1 MPCTRCGSSPTL
13 RSARNSGR
21 TGPEVSGSDCV
32 WAAAPTEQNSRTT
45 QVSKRAAEMGRGD
58 ITKCLDS
65 TSAGACHLCDPA
77 VYCRS
82 GQARCFPRSNYLF
95 VPRCLMAL
103 SFAKD
108 IRPLFR
114 DSPDVDTMKEFGLD
128 LSSYDDVKAQAE
140 GIHARL
146 EDGSMP
152 CDEAWPQK
160 I

>member
-1 MPCTRCGSSPTL
+1 
-13 RSARNSGR
+13 
-21 TGPEVSGSDCV
+21 
-32 WAAAPTEQNSRTT
+32 
-45 QVSKRAAEMGRGD
+45 
-58 ITKCLDS
+58 
-65 TSAGACHLCDPA
+65 
-77 VYCRS
+77 
-82 GQARCFPRSNYLF
+82 
-95 VPRCLMAL
+95 MAL

-152 CDEAWPQK
+152 CDEAWPQTQITK
-160 I
+160 FKQWIDEGMAP